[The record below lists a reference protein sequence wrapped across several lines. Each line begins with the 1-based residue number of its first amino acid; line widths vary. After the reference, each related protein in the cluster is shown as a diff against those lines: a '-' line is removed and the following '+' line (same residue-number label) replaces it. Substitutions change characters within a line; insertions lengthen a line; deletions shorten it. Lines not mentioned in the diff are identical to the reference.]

1 MGKYDKKIEKA
12 KSILEE
18 AEEELLL
25 ILWEDDPN
33 AYLNCRLLLP
43 MLEEGYEYDIKK
55 LKLKKADELYYLKK
69 LSDKFGQYSENIPRL
84 KNTENELKKMEK

>member
-1 MGKYDKKIEKA
+1 MVKYDKKIEKA

-55 LKLKKADELYYLKK
+55 LKLKK
-69 LSDKFGQYSENIPRL
+69 ENDNSYNPI
-84 KNTENELKKMEK
+84 

>member
-1 MGKYDKKIEKA
+1 MVKHDEKIEKA

-33 AYLNCRLLLP
+33 AYLNYRLLLP

-55 LKLKKADELYYLKK
+55 LKLKKANELYYLKK
-69 LSDKFGQYSENIPRL
+69 
-84 KNTENELKKMEK
+84 

>member
-1 MGKYDKKIEKA
+1 MVKYDKKIEKA

-33 AYLNCRLLLP
+33 AYLHCRLLFP

-55 LKLKKADELYYLKK
+55 LKLKKEDEQYYLKK
-69 LSDKFGQYSENIPRL
+69 LSNKFGQYSENIPRL
-84 KNTENELKKMEK
+84 KNTKKGRGIL